1 MWGGFDGGAMEKRFN
16 APQQRHEACV
26 GPCSTG
32 IFVSGDKKLTR
43 KVDFLKHLCYHHNNK
58 PESEAEPE
66 LESEP
71 VWILKLPELPHIE
84 YRAASLILEPA
95 AVSEIK
101 ALGEER
107 IYFTIQCNCV
117 FTGYS
122 MVC

>member
-1 MWGGFDGGAMEKRFN
+1 LTAAQWRND
-16 APQQRHEACV
+16 
-26 GPCSTG
+26 STRRSNG
-32 IFVSGDKKLTR
+32 TKHASDRVLQAFSYPGVKKLTR
-43 KVDFLKHLCYHHNNK
+43 KADFLKHLCYHHNNK

-107 IYFTIQCNCV
+107 IYFTIQCDCV